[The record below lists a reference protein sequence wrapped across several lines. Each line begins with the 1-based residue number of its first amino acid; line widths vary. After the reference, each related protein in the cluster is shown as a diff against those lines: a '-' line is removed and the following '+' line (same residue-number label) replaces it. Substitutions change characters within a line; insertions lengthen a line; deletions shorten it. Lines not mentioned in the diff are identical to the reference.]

1 MNEDDDST
9 AEETRSM
16 KFFIFTKK
24 KKLLMIHPY
33 IEGHNSS
40 NSKQSL
46 KSTCENNIRTSLFSE
61 NLDNEVTMNS
71 NLTF

>member
-9 AEETRSM
+9 AEETRST

-24 KKLLMIHPY
+24 KKLLMIHRY

-46 KSTCENNIRTSLFSE
+46 KSTCEINIRTSILSE
-61 NLDNEVTMNS
+61 NFNIMKLP
-71 NLTF
+71 

>member
-9 AEETRSM
+9 AEETRST

-24 KKLLMIHPY
+24 KLLMIHRY

-46 KSTCENNIRTSLFSE
+46 KSTCENNIRTSLLSE
-61 NLDNEVTMNS
+61 NFNIMKLP
-71 NLTF
+71 